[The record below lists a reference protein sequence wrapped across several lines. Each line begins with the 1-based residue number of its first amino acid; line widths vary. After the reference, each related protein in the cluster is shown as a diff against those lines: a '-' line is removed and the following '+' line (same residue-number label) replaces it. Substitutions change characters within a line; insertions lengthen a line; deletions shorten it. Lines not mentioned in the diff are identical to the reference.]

1 MSEPRKAV
9 SSTSPSEG
17 VVDNH
22 VIIKPPQSESAPTA
36 PSPPVRQTDPF
47 EMIDD
52 VPPVQSEVEDLAV
65 QVSQIEVPTI
75 HSDGTISMAPPLTP
89 PVLHSDGPEV
99 FDEGNKRLL
108 SKLGGYGWRG

>member
-1 MSEPRKAV
+1 MSLLSHLNLNLR
-9 SSTSPSEG
+9 
-17 VVDNH
+17 
-22 VIIKPPQSESAPTA
+22 
-36 PSPPVRQTDPF
+36 RQHHHHQYDKQDPF

-75 HSDGTISMAPPLTP
+75 HTDGTISMTPPLTP